1 MYIAISNSAISS
13 VLVTERDQNQKPIFY
28 FSKVLQGAENAYPP
42 LEKLAFAVI
51 MSARKLKPYFQTHP
65 IKIPTKYPLL
75 QTLRKPDISGRISKW
90 TLELSEFDI
99 TFIQPRQ

>member
-1 MYIAISNSAISS
+1 
-13 VLVTERDQNQKPIFY
+13 
-28 FSKVLQGAENAYPP
+28 
-42 LEKLAFAVI
+42 

-90 TLELSEFDI
+90 ALELSEFDI